1 MDFVIHM
8 RLSRLLSSRSAL
20 GDAVQVRSV
29 HALQSPANAEAAR
42 LFTADRREYNRRVKR
57 VAARSIE
64 DAWS

>member
-1 MDFVIHM
+1 VCKQPCG
-8 RLSRLLSSRSAL
+8 LSSSSSGVAKFCLMR
-20 GDAVQVRSV
+20 
-29 HALQSPANAEAAR
+29 ALQSPANAEAAR